1 MTFFDNL
8 LNGAYSATITEM
20 SVLVREVR
28 VRIGVL
34 VQPVTIRIYYDSRG
48 ADAYTF
54 ELSAFMKT
62 ASDRDIRT
70 TPGTAPSESEALR
83 RAVRML
89 TEDYEEAVRRGEL
102 PEDRWLVQADRVDQ
116 R

>member
-1 MTFFDNL
+1 MNPFDDL
-8 LNGAYSATITEM
+8 LSGVYSATVTEAA
-20 SVLVREVR
+20 VLVREVR

-34 VQPVTIRIYYDSRG
+34 SRPVTIRVYYDGRRSDSFI
-48 ADAYTF
+48 AETT
-54 ELSAFMKT
+54 EFMKT
-62 ASDRDIRT
+62 AGSDARKRDGGCSAT
-70 TPGTAPSESEALR
+70 SEIEALR

-102 PEDRWLVQADRVDQ
+102 PDDSWLVRSG